1 MAYQYM
7 SEVEEAENGELYIG
21 IPLAL
26 MNQMG
31 WTEETLL
38 EWEIMEKNNQVT
50 IKKIGHTNRTE
61 KDVKEN

>member
-50 IKKIGHTNRTE
+50 IKKIGQTNRTE
-61 KDVKEN
+61 KDVEEN

>member
-50 IKKIGHTNRTE
+50 IKKIGQTNRTE